1 MDGKKFFL
9 KSRRKTLH
17 IRFAGEKSTGLD
29 PFETHSK
36 RACIMFLS
44 AVGKSGVRAATV
56 KILR

>member
-36 RACIMFLS
+36 RAC
-44 AVGKSGVRAATV
+44 VGA
-56 KILR
+56 